1 MHFHIDVISL
11 LFFEKRKKNI
21 LDVLESKQIE
31 RNGYYPSLFK
41 FKKNAEYVNKYLE
54 KVTLPE
60 LRTCY
65 FPRP

>member
-1 MHFHIDVISL
+1 MVIIHL
-11 LFFEKRKKNI
+11 LKF
-21 LDVLESKQIE
+21 
-31 RNGYYPSLFK
+31 

>member
-1 MHFHIDVISL
+1 MVI
-11 LFFEKRKKNI
+11 I
-21 LDVLESKQIE
+21 H
-31 RNGYYPSLFK
+31 LFK
-41 FKKNAEYVNKYLE
+41 LKKKKAEYVNKYLE

>member
-1 MHFHIDVISL
+1 MVIIYL
-11 LFFEKRKKNI
+11 CLN
-21 LDVLESKQIE
+21 L
-31 RNGYYPSLFK
+31 
-41 FKKNAEYVNKYLE
+41 KKNAEYVNKYLE

>member
-1 MHFHIDVISL
+1 MVI
-11 LFFEKRKKNI
+11 I
-21 LDVLESKQIE
+21 H
-31 RNGYYPSLFK
+31 LFK
-41 FKKNAEYVNKYLE
+41 LKKKKKAEYVNKYLE